1 VSVAYHPSVP
11 PIRPADLSELHV
23 IVPVRALDDGK
34 QRLSPVL
41 GEQQRAWLV
50 AGLLERTLEVLRAW
64 GRAAAIH
71 VVSPDPAVMP
81 LARSG
86 GARPILQADEGLNEG
101 LVAART
107 IAISE
112 GATAILILPAD
123 LPVLEA
129 DALESLVDA
138 ADAALA
144 AGAGRSVVVVAPADA
159 RSGTNG
165 LLLSPPDAIAPGFG
179 PASLE
184 RHLRAADAAG
194 ASTQLVVDAALG
206 FDLDTPD
213 DLTLLGP
220 ERLAKLMRPS
230 PPRAST
236 AR

>member
-1 VSVAYHPSVP
+1 MSVAYHPSVA
-11 PIRPADLSELHV
+11 PIRPADLSQLHV

-41 GEQQRAWLV
+41 GEQQRARLV
-50 AGLLERTLEVLRAW
+50 AGLLERTLDVLRAW
-64 GRAAAIH
+64 GGAAAIH
-71 VVSPDPAVMP
+71 VVSPDHAVMP

-86 GARPILQADEGLNEG
+86 GARPILQAGEGLNEG
-101 LVAART
+101 IVAARD
-107 IAISE
+107 IAIGA

-129 DALESLVDA
+129 DALDALVEA

-144 AGAGRSVVVVAPADA
+144 AGAGRPVVVVAPADA
-159 RSGTNG
+159 RSGTNA

-184 RHLRAADAAG
+184 RHLRAAEAAG
-194 ASTQLVVDAALG
+194 ASTQLVVDAAIG

-213 DLTLLGP
+213 DLALLG
-220 ERLAKLMRPS
+220 EARLAELMRPS
-230 PPRAST
+230 PPRAT
-236 AR
+236 TVP

>member
-1 VSVAYHPSVP
+1 MSGRRHPTASVAYHPSVAP
-11 PIRPADLSELHV
+11 TKPTDLGQLHV

-34 QRLSPVL
+34 KRLSPVL
-41 GEQQRAWLV
+41 GEQQRALLV
-50 AGLLERTLEVLRAW
+50 AGLLERTLDVIGAW
-64 GRAAAIH
+64 
-71 VVSPDPAVMP
+71 
-81 LARSG
+81 G

-101 LVAART
+101 IVAARE
-107 IAISE
+107 IAVSG

-129 DALESLVDA
+129 GALDALVDA

-144 AGAGRSVVVVAPADA
+144 AGGGRPVVVVAPADA

-184 RHLRAADAAG
+184 RHLRAAEAAG

-213 DLTLLGP
+213 DLTLLGRA
-220 ERLAKLMRPS
+220 RLAKLMRPT

-236 AR
+236 VR

>member
-1 VSVAYHPSVP
+1 MAYHPCVP
-11 PIRPADLSELHV
+11 LAHAADLSQLHV

-34 QRLSPVL
+34 QRLSPAL
-41 GEQQRAWLV
+41 GEQQRARLV
-50 AGLLERTLEVLRAW
+50 AGLLERTLDVLRAW
-64 GRAAAIH
+64 GGAAAIH

-81 LARSG
+81 IARSG
-86 GARPILQADEGLNEG
+86 GAQPILQADEGLNEG
-101 LVAART
+101 IVAARAT
-107 IAISE
+107 AVSG

-129 DALESLVDA
+129 DALDALVEA

-144 AGAGRSVVVVAPADA
+144 AGAGRPVVVVAPADA

-184 RHLRAADAAG
+184 RHLRAAAAAG
-194 ASTQLVVDAALG
+194 ASTQVVVDAALG

-213 DLTLLGP
+213 DLTLLG
-220 ERLAKLMRPS
+220 EARLAELMRPS
-230 PPRAST
+230 PPRATSV
-236 AR
+236 R